1 MEVTQMGKLLEVKNL
16 KVQFETSDGI
26 VKALNGIDI
35 SLDEG
40 MTLGLVGE
48 TGAGK
53 TTLAKSIMRIVPQP
67 PGKIVSGEILYDGND
82 ILKMDKNEIRK
93 IRGQHISMIFQDP
106 MTSLNPVM
114 TVGDQIAETIKT
126 H

>member
-1 MEVTQMGKLLEVKNL
+1 MGKLLEVKNL

-53 TTLAKSIMRIVPQP
+53 TTLAKSIMRICSTATRENCF
-67 PGKIVSGEILYDGND
+67 G
-82 ILKMDKNEIRK
+82 R
-93 IRGQHISMIFQDP
+93 DP
-106 MTSLNPVM
+106 V
-114 TVGDQIAETIKT
+114 
-126 H
+126 

>member
-1 MEVTQMGKLLEVKNL
+1 MGKLLEVKNL

-82 ILKMDKNEIRK
+82 ILKMVKMRSGRSEGAYFYDFPGSYDVAESSHDSGGPDCRNNKN
-93 IRGQHISMIFQDP
+93 P
-106 MTSLNPVM
+106 
-114 TVGDQIAETIKT
+114 
-126 H
+126 